1 MTLPSQVGGIDVSR
15 ETLDRLYAYEA
26 LIRKWTR
33 QINLVSPATLQ
44 DLWQRHIVDSAQ
56 LFALRPNEGARWA
69 DIGSGAGLPGI
80 VLAIL
85 AKEHAQDVHVTL
97 VESDQRKSVFL
108 RTAIRELALDATVFA
123 ERIEAV
129 APMNADLL
137 TARALSPLT
146 QLLVHAERHLSPR
159 GVALFPKGRAAA
171 QEIAAAE
178 ANWRFRLE
186 EYPSMT
192 EADSRILR
200 LTGLTRG

>member
-1 MTLPSQVGGIDVSR
+1 MTLPAQVGGIDVSR
-15 ETLDRLYAYEA
+15 ETLVRLQAYEE

-33 QINLVSPATLQ
+33 QINLVSPATLP

-56 LFALRPNEGARWA
+56 LFALHPKDGLRWV

-85 AKEHAQDVHVTL
+85 AREHAQDAHVTL
-97 VESDQRKSVFL
+97 VESDQRKAVFL
-108 RTAIRELALDATVFA
+108 HTAIRELGLNATVLA

-129 APMNADLL
+129 SPLGADLL
-137 TARALSPLT
+137 TARALSPLS
-146 QLLVHAERHLSPR
+146 QLLTHAERHLAPQ
-159 GVALFPKGRAAA
+159 GVALFPKGRTASDEIRAAL
-171 QEIAAAE
+171 

-192 EADSRILR
+192 DADSRILR